1 MTTNYV
7 RGASITSAASRV
19 EIQDMLTDYGATG
32 FRCGW
37 EEGRAAIAF
46 TAGERRFRFVLALPG
61 SADLAGSVGDR
72 LQPRRQGTGTKSA
85 EEQARWCWHR
95 LSLLIRAKLEAVAS
109 GIVSFDQ
116 EFLAYMV
123 LPGGDTVFQDA
134 APAIG
139 TAYATGVHTGLLRQ
153 DGRQPG
159 PGPEVP

>member
-1 MTTNYV
+1 MTTHYV

-19 EIQDMLTDYGATG
+19 EIQDMLTGYGATG

-61 SADLAGSVGDR
+61 SAEMAGSAGDP
-72 LQPRRQGTGTKSA
+72 LQPRRQGAGSKSA
-85 EEQARWCWHR
+85 EELSRRCWHQ
-95 LSLLIRAKLEAVAS
+95 LSLLIRAKLDAVDS
-109 GIVSFDQ
+109 GIVTFDQ

-123 LPGGDTVFQDA
+123 LPGGGTVFQEA

-139 TAYATGVHTGLLRQ
+139 TAYATGVRAGLFGKG
-153 DGRQPG
+153 GR
-159 PGPEVP
+159 

>member
-7 RGASITSAASRV
+7 RGASISSAASRV

-37 EEGRAAIAF
+37 EDGRAAIAF
-46 TAGERRFRFVLALPG
+46 TAGGRRFRFVLALPG
-61 SADLAGSVGDR
+61 PAGDP
-72 LQPRRQGTGTKSA
+72 LQPRRQGTGSKSP
-85 EEQARWCWHR
+85 EETARRCWHR
-95 LSLLIRAKLEAVAS
+95 LSLLVRAKLEAVAS
-109 GIVSFDQ
+109 GIVTFDQ

-123 LPGGDTVFQDA
+123 LPGGGTVFQDA

-139 TAYATGVHTGLLRQ
+139 TAYATGVRAGLLGQ

-159 PGPEVP
+159 PGPGPAFP

>member
-7 RGASITSAASRV
+7 RGASITGAASRM
-19 EIQDMLTDYGATG
+19 EIQDMLTEYGATG

-46 TAGERRFRFVLALPG
+46 TAGKRRFRFVLPLPG
-61 SADLAGSVGDR
+61 SADLAGSAGDP
-72 LQPRRQGTGTKSA
+72 LQPRRQGTGSKSP
-85 EEQARWCWHR
+85 EEMARRCWHR
-95 LSLLIRAKLEAVAS
+95 LSLLIRAKLEAVDS
-109 GIVSFDQ
+109 GIVTFDQ

-123 LPGGDTVFQDA
+123 LPGGGTVFQDA

-139 TAYATGVHTGLLRQ
+139 TAYATGVRAGLLGQ

-159 PGPEVP
+159 PGPAFP